1 MSVNPQQYSPKQQM
15 IQPDFELQYKRDSYL
30 MNVELHHH
38 DFYELYYLVSG
49 DVTYTIESK
58 LYKILPGDVLLIS
71 PSELHQVHI
80 EAEHAAYE
88 RYVLWIKPQYLHQL
102 STDSTDLSQALDP
115 AKPGYGNQLR
125 LHVSDQ
131 QKLRGL
137 MEQLYVESRKAG
149 FGADIL
155 SKSLLI
161 QLLVMVNRLALRE
174 DCRPE
179 AVYHTSRAVSQVVE
193 FINLHYSEQLS
204 LDMLAETFYISKYHL
219 SHEFQ
224 RQVGTSVG
232 RYILKKRLQIARRLL
247 SQGSKLYPADS
258 VIISI
263 SQGPANAIV
272 NTTTGLDANERGL
285 LIADDC
291 GKTSRPGIFASGDVV
306 QGSRTVVEAVAYS
319 KRVAEAMHQ
328 YIQSSL

>member
-1 MSVNPQQYSPKQQM
+1 MTVCPQHYSPKQQM
-15 IQPDFELQYKRDSYL
+15 IQPDFELQYKWDSYL

-80 EAEHAAYE
+80 QAEHAAYE
-88 RYVLWIKPQYLHQL
+88 RYVLWIKPQFLHQL
-102 STDSTDLSQALDP
+102 SADTADLSQALDP
-115 AKPGYGNQLR
+115 TRPGYANQLR
-125 LHVSDQ
+125 LRVSDQ
-131 QKLRGL
+131 QKIRGL
-137 MEQLYVESRKAG
+137 MEQLYVESNDTG

-155 SKSLLI
+155 CKSLLV
-161 QLLVMVNRLALRE
+161 QLLVTINRLALRE

-179 AVYHTSRAVSQVVE
+179 DIYRAGNAVSQVVE

-204 LDMLAETFYISKYHL
+204 LDMLAEKFYISKYHL

-232 RYILKKRLQIARRLL
+232 RYLLKKRLQIARRLL
-247 SQGSKLYPADS
+247 SQGSKPNNVFGICGFGDYTSFYRAFKTEYGTSPREFF
-258 VIISI
+258 
-263 SQGPANAIV
+263 NAA
-272 NTTTGLDANERGL
+272 GAQHR
-285 LIADDC
+285 
-291 GKTSRPGIFASGDVV
+291 
-306 QGSRTVVEAVAYS
+306 
-319 KRVAEAMHQ
+319 
-328 YIQSSL
+328 